1 MTHTYFFGS
10 TFVLKVYNIDFVQED
25 KKSYY
30 KIIIVRFV
38 LVFIALMLSS
48 RKSKFKF
55 IKESVFMFILTR
67 QTYDLLHWII
77 IVHIKIKTRQTEK
90 SRWYFYREWTN
101 SVSRMNINSSLLFS
115 FLHFVSRQEFLCRIF
130 FVIHTVVP
138 GAQLTTTVFDTRIIN
153 F

>member
-1 MTHTYFFGS
+1 M
-10 TFVLKVYNIDFVQED
+10 
-25 KKSYY
+25 KSYH
-30 KIIIVRFV
+30 KIIIVRDV
-38 LVFIALMLSS
+38 LVSIAFMLST
-48 RKSKFKF
+48 RKSELKF
-55 IKESVFMFILTR
+55 IQKKLSFFFMFILSR

-115 FLHFVSRQEFLCRIF
+115 FLHFVSRQEFLCRTFI
-130 FVIHTVVP
+130 VIHTVVP